1 MRPKVLSIL
10 VLVVPATLFAAGE
23 VDRAKKLYTQMNYR
37 EAIQA
42 LAPVA
47 SSGDPV
53 VHELVGKSWFA
64 LAEYKKAQES
74 FEKAVAANPGSSA
87 YHHWLGKAYGR
98 RAGARRTVRASPVR

>member
-53 VHELVGKSWFA
+53 VHEAFCV
-64 LAEYKKAQES
+64 LA
-74 FEKAVAANPGSSA
+74 SSA
-87 YHHWLGKAYGR
+87 TFHEALDS
-98 RAGARRTVRASPVR
+98 AGGEVHDLLHRLAVEDLI